1 MRIYRAVEDENNLPA
16 EDKEKI
22 AILKLVPNGEY
33 IPKVGLR
40 QNEYFILEHTDKDGP
55 ELVALLASVSQTN
68 SLRNEGLPQIAR
80 SKLFMAYIQTYIERY
95 NDEHP

>member
-1 MRIYRAVEDENNLPA
+1 MKIYRAVEDESSLPA

-68 SLRNEGLPQIAR
+68 FLRQEGLQHNARTKLVIAY
-80 SKLFMAYIQTYIERY
+80 LQAYIERY
-95 NDEHP
+95 NDEH